1 MKTLTILLFT
11 LFADIFTGCYQKQ
24 NVGESVKK
32 DLFGIHNGK
41 EVYLLTLTNKAGNVI
56 KLTNFGARITWIE
69 VPDKN
74 GKKENVTFGYD
85 TFDETI
91 KGDPYFGPV
100 IGRYA
105 NRINKGKV
113 VIENKEYNVARSH
126 GGRGGWHSVVWNT
139 EVIKDS
145 EYPSVKFSYVS
156 PDLEEGFPGKVNID
170 VIYRW
175 TDKNEIIIEYYAI
188 TDRKTVLNVTN
199 HAYFNLHG
207 AGIGDILDHVLTIR
221 AASFTPIDSLTM
233 PTGEILP
240 VAGTPLDFNTPH
252 SLGERIGDNFKQL
265 KIAGGYDHN
274 YVLDNKAE
282 VDAEVYDPVSGRKL
296 EVITDQPGI
305 QLYTANGLKGKA
317 VGHGGKPY
325 NYRSGFCLEA
335 EHFPDSPN
343 HPNFPTT
350 ILNAGE
356 TFKSVTIYRFSV
368 K

>member
-11 LFADIFTGCYQKQ
+11 LFADIFAGGNQKQ

-113 VIENKEYNVARSH
+113 VLDNKEYTVARSH

-156 PDLEEGFPGKVNID
+156 PDMEEGFPGKVNID

-175 TDKNEIIIEYYAI
+175 TDKNEIIIEYYCNN
-188 TDRKTVLNVTN
+188 R
-199 HAYFNLHG
+199 
-207 AGIGDILDHVLTIR
+207 
-221 AASFTPIDSLTM
+221 
-233 PTGEILP
+233 
-240 VAGTPLDFNTPH
+240 
-252 SLGERIGDNFKQL
+252 
-265 KIAGGYDHN
+265 
-274 YVLDNKAE
+274 
-282 VDAEVYDPVSGRKL
+282 
-296 EVITDQPGI
+296 
-305 QLYTANGLKGKA
+305 
-317 VGHGGKPY
+317 
-325 NYRSGFCLEA
+325 
-335 EHFPDSPN
+335 
-343 HPNFPTT
+343 
-350 ILNAGE
+350 
-356 TFKSVTIYRFSV
+356 
-368 K
+368 